1 MTKQVYLE
9 REKSW
14 RIETQCMIKNA
25 REGDSFRENGEGN
38 CHLGGDMGTETW
50 ETEQVGEEHSR

>member
-1 MTKQVYLE
+1 
-9 REKSW
+9 
-14 RIETQCMIKNA
+14 MIKNA